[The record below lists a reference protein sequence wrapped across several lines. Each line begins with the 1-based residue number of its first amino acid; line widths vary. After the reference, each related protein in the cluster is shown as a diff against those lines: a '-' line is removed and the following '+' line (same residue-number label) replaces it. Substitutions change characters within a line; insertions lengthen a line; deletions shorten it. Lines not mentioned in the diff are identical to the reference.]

1 MQRAREQVGA
11 NSSKTKIVFSD
22 REWEAVQKHAISDS
36 LLTKF
41 LNSSDSTEIVKRAMP
56 KASAKLSSPKLSKA
70 KHKRL
75 IFAGG
80 DNKSTVVDVFDASFT
95 RTSYSLSTGRTEATI
110 VSVGNYAL
118 VAGGGSLYVEYFEL
132 KNQS

>member
-56 KASAKLSSPKLSKA
+56 KATAKLSSAKLSKA
-70 KHKRL
+70 KAML
-75 IFAGG
+75 TGG
-80 DNKSTVVDVFDASFT
+80 YTYERIAEACGVPKSTIYDA
-95 RTSYSLSTGRTEATI
+95 L
-110 VSVGNYAL
+110 N
-118 VAGGGSLYVEYFEL
+118 
-132 KNQS
+132 K